1 MRARARVQEEGEEE
15 GLDEM
20 EQMVNDHVFGEGHDV
35 REVTD
40 VRVVEEDGS
49 RRVVAL
55 AGACDSRARARVR
68 HPPPAESHSH
78 RAPPTGGESP
88 PSEPAVVDCSEGRV
102 HAPCG
107 WPSPPPAGHHPHRR
121 TSSDTIPIA
130 RARAPGSPQRACLA
144 PAHARGA
151 LCVCCMCASGTRCV

>member
-55 AGACDSRARARVR
+55 AGACDSRARARA
-68 HPPPAESHSH
+68 P
-78 RAPPTGGESP
+78 PPTGGESQ
-88 PSEPAVVDCSEGRV
+88 PSRAT
-102 HAPCG
+102 
-107 WPSPPPAGHHPHRR
+107 HRR
-121 TSSDTIPIA
+121 RVTAI
-130 RARAPGSPQRACLA
+130 RARS
-144 PAHARGA
+144 
-151 LCVCCMCASGTRCV
+151 S